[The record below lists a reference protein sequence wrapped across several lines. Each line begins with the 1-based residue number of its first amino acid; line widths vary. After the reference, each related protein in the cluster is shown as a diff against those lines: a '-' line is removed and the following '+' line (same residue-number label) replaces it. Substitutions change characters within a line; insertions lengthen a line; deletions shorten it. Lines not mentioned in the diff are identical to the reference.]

1 MANYEVCLRGLFDDT
16 KRKVKEMDL
25 PQDIEEVTL
34 GETDVPIDNSSDSDS
49 NDPFGRTSNDNN
61 PQ

>member
-1 MANYEVCLRGLFDDT
+1 
-16 KRKVKEMDL
+16 MDL